1 MLKNKTGVLITAVL
15 VLLLVANTAAFAQ
28 GSGSFYGAEDKTEIE
43 ISGEISPELRYFSAA
58 DELNENLKGD
68 LEISYPGQK
77 HEFNFLLDFQP
88 GAVEEV
94 EIDELYYKY
103 YGEKYNILL
112 GKDRPIWGKGDQ
124 LHVVDNLNAED
135 MSDFINQDYKDR
147 QIGEEMLKIDRYFRG
162 GNANLEFVYTPDFT
176 PTRLAEDPE
185 SRLGDWVINP
195 FAAQISL
202 KNLAAATAQSEAEV
216 IRQVKNSI
224 AEEDNQFALRFTDS
238 RGGTDYGFSYYHG
251 YLREPSYDLK
261 ALNTS
266 LANNPVEAP
275 DNLAQIEENKQN
287 FNQALNA
294 ADLQYDEVDVF
305 GLELAR
311 VIRSVNS
318 RFELAYYRTED
329 TAGDD
334 PTVRNNKIAWVIG
347 GDRDLPISNLNLNL
361 QFKGEKILDEEEI
374 ENNLIQ
380 TQTGM
385 QNIDLEYNQDGD
397 YISNRA
403 VLVLEDSYQN
413 EKIIPQ
419 LSWVYNLNENDYFL
433 EAALEYELKQ
443 DLILTASHKIFSG
456 DAGTTFGQF
465 EDNDYSAI
473 SLNYSF

>member
-1 MLKNKTGVLITAVL
+1 MFKRNTKILITL
-15 VLLLVANTAAFAQ
+15 TIILLLLANSPVFAQ
-28 GSGSFYGAEDKTEIE
+28 GESSFYGGEDKTEIE
-43 ISGEISPELRYFSAA
+43 IGGEISPELRFFSA
-58 DELNENLKGD
+58 DDQLNENLKGN

-88 GAVEEV
+88 GAVEEIEV
-94 EIDELYYKY
+94 DELYYKY

-162 GNANLEFVYTPDFT
+162 GNANLEFVYTPDFI
-176 PTRLAEDPE
+176 PDRLAEDPE
-185 SRLGDWVINP
+185 SRQGNWVINP
-195 FAAQISL
+195 FAAQSSL
-202 KNLAAATAQSEAEV
+202 QDLAAATGQTEAEV
-216 IRQVKNSI
+216 IRQVKDAI
-224 AEEDNQFALRFTDS
+224 PEEDNQFALRFTDS
-238 RGGTDYGFSYYHG
+238 RGGTDYGFNYYNG
-251 YLREPSYDLK
+251 YLREPSYNLRN
-261 ALNTS
+261 LNGS
-266 LANNPVEAP
+266 LENNPIETP
-275 DNLAQIEENKQN
+275 DNLAEIEENKQN

-294 ADLQYDEVDVF
+294 ASLQYDEVDVF
-305 GLELAR
+305 GFEMAR
-311 VIRSVNS
+311 VIADINS

-329 TAGDD
+329 TEGTD

-361 QFKGEKILDEEEI
+361 QFKGEKILDDDQI
-374 ENNLIQ
+374 EDNVIN
-380 TQTGM
+380 TPTGL
-385 QNIDLEYNQDGD
+385 QNIDLQYQPDGD
-397 YISNRA
+397 YTNNRA

-419 LSWVYNLNENDYFL
+419 LSWVYNLDDNDYML
-433 EAALEYELKQ
+433 EASVEYELKQ
-443 DLILTASHKIFSG
+443 DLILTASHKVFNG